1 MWASEDAIYGR
12 FGYGLASLSGEIDL
26 TREHTGYASPMT
38 PFGEARLVP
47 VDEAPALVGPVY
59 ERVAAETPGMF
70 RRAPA
75 WWRTRVFDDPEWRRA
90 GGGHITCAVLEVNG
104 QAAAYALYRM
114 NSAFDR
120 GIQVGAVRVLEAMGD
135 SPLATRAI
143 WRYLLDLDWTAHFTA
158 GLLPMDHPLTLLL
171 VEPRRLRFS
180 VREGLRVRL
189 VDVGAALSSR
199 SYAEGEAVVV
209 EVADPFCAWNEGRW
223 RVSSDTVERTAAAP
237 DVRCDAS
244 ALGSVYL
251 GGFTWAQLA
260 RAVRAEELRPGGIAR
275 ADRLFATDR
284 APWCPEIF

>member
-1 MWASEDAIYGR
+1 
-12 FGYGLASLSGEIDL
+12 
-26 TREHTGYASPMT
+26 
-38 PFGEARLVP
+38 
-47 VDEAPALVGPVY
+47 
-59 ERVAAETPGMF
+59 
-70 RRAPA
+70 
-75 WWRTRVFDDPEWRRA
+75 
-90 GGGHITCAVLEVNG
+90 
-104 QAAAYALYRM
+104 
-114 NSAFDR
+114 
-120 GIQVGAVRVLEAMGD
+120 VLEAMGD

-158 GLLPMDHPLTLLL
+158 GLLPMDHPPTLPL
-171 VEPRRLRFS
+171 VEPPPPRFTVRRGLRGRPLRLR
-180 VREGLRVRL
+180 RARAR
-189 VDVGAALSSR
+189 R
-199 SYAEGEAVVV
+199 SHAEGEAVVV

-284 APWCPEIF
+284 APWCPEVF